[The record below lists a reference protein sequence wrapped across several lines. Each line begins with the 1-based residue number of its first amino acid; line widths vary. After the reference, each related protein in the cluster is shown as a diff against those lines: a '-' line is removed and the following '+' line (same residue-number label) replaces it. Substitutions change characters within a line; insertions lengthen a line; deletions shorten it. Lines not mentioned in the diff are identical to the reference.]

1 MSLVTRKIDVSVIH
15 STLFQESD
23 MFYVSTRSNSGQDQ
37 EQRCEGI
44 PGDSDVQALLHMHY
58 FRTYLIRLLIPPGHG
73 EITQDRILKT
83 CVRQE

>member
-15 STLFQESD
+15 STVIQESD

-44 PGDSDVQALLHMHY
+44 QGDSNVQALLHMHCS
-58 FRTYLIRLLIPPGHG
+58 RTYLIRLLIPPGHG
-73 EITQDRILKT
+73 EISQDRIFKT
-83 CVRQE
+83 CVTQE